1 MKMNNNW
8 KFIIVVLLVLLLSF
22 AIIQTVD
29 ISKVTL
35 FDSMNLFTYFGVLI
49 GFAITVYTF
58 GLSLLDQIK
67 LNINQHKKFEDAKK
81 LELKSKLN
89 NSFVQLKE
97 NIWLIFVSIILIAI
111 FSILKLIPNNYID
124 NVEKYKIPETINMS
138 LFMLT
143 TFAVYDI
150 IKTIFGLTSIKNELE

>member
-1 MKMNNNW
+1 MNNNW

>member
-1 MKMNNNW
+1 MNNNW
-8 KFIIVVLLVLLLSF
+8 KFFFVVWFILLLSF
-22 AIIQTVD
+22 AIIQNVD
-29 ISKVTL
+29 ISKITL

-58 GLSLLDQIK
+58 GLSLLDEIK
-67 LNINQHKKFEDAKK
+67 LNIKQHKKFDDAKK

-89 NSFVQLKE
+89 NSFIQLKE
-97 NIWLIFVSIILIAI
+97 NIWLIFIAIILIAI

-124 NVEKYKIPETINMS
+124 NVEKYKIPETVNMS
-138 LFMLT
+138 LFILT